1 MRWRVEK
8 GYVLGWTPSFMN
20 RSDKPKI
27 CKKTINLNSYIEII
41 KNIKF
46 KRVYGMCGEIC
57 YSKYS
62 IFGVSVHDFKMK
74 GKTSKRNYLIN
85 TMT

>member
-1 MRWRVEK
+1 
-8 GYVLGWTPSFMN
+8 
-20 RSDKPKI
+20 
-27 CKKTINLNSYIEII
+27 
-41 KNIKF
+41 
-46 KRVYGMCGEIC
+46 MCGEIC

-85 TMT
+85 TMTWNISIFVSVSEYLLKLFWYSVMHKVKKGVQ